1 MIGRKQMKIEEIRKM
16 AIDVITNI
24 DSFSES
30 ELAEIRYIADLM
42 KKAAIY
48 EEFCIE
54 KEETDE

>member
-1 MIGRKQMKIEEIRKM
+1 MKIKEIRKM
-16 AIDVITNI
+16 ATDVITNI
-24 DSFSES
+24 DSLSDS